1 MKNNRKFNTYDYL
14 SLMMITYGLFELSNI
29 GLKALLCGGFIV
41 FASLSLGTMFS
52 IDKNK
57 EEETD

>member
-1 MKNNRKFNTYDYL
+1 MKSNRKFNTCDYL
-14 SLMMITYGLFELSNI
+14 SLMMIAYGLFELSKI
-29 GLKALLCGGFIV
+29 GLEALLCGVFIV
-41 FASLSLGTMFS
+41 IASLSLGTMFS